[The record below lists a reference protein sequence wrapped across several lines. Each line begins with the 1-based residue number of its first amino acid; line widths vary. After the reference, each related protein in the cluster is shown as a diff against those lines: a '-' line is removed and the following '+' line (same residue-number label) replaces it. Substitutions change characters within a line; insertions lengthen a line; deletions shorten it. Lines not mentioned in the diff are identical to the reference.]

1 MKPDSMDNNALV
13 ATLEEFSR
21 RAETAPLTFGEAL
34 DTLDEVAYALIA
46 LILVLPFLQPI
57 PLGPL
62 TVIGGITFATLGWQ
76 MWRGHESPVLPQ
88 KIRQVEISAK
98 VWGILAKVC
107 SKVMQ
112 FCQRFCKPRYVNLV
126 NGRKGQKTGGLV
138 LIAAGLLM
146 AIPFGVLPLNNML
159 PGFAILFYCIGELE
173 NDGLMLFIAF
183 FWLAFTT
190 LYFGL
195 FFFALYYL
203 GSEAVMRFLANI

>member
-1 MKPDSMDNNALV
+1 MNNNDLV
-13 ATLEEFSR
+13 LTLEEFAR
-21 RAETAPLTFGEAL
+21 RAETGTLTIGEAL
-34 DTLDEVAYALIA
+34 DTLDEAAYSLIA

-62 TVIGGITFATLGWQ
+62 TVIGGVTFATLGWQ
-76 MWRGHESPVLPQ
+76 MWRGHESPVLPH
-88 KIRQVEISAK
+88 KIRNVAISAK
-98 VWGILAKVC
+98 TWSILAKVC
-107 SKVMQ
+107 AKVMG

-126 NGRKGQKTGGLV
+126 NGRQGQKVGGMV

-183 FWLAFTT
+183 FWLAFTSI
-190 LYFGL
+190 YFGA

-203 GSEAVMRFLANI
+203 GSEAVMRFLG